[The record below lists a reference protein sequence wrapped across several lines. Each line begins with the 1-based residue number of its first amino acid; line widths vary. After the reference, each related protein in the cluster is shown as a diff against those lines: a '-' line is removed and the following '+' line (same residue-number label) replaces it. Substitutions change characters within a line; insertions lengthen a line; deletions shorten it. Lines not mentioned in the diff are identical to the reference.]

1 MTRTID
7 TASAFTEASKYVP
20 PCTLVPASLYTI
32 QALTEAYN
40 QTRVDYIVP
49 MPMNV
54 ARLQAYIDNYD
65 VDLERSVVARDG
77 DQILGLAMLG
87 VRPDRTWITRL
98 GVLPNKRR
106 RGTGEAMMR
115 YLLQQSR
122 ELGVHHV
129 ILEVIKDNVPAHTL
143 FRKLGF
149 RETREFLILR
159 RPPGLP
165 QAYAPPY
172 EAMHQDEEAALALLK
187 QRRSV
192 PSWLDDYP
200 SLRNAGGLECIQVEL
215 DDGGRG
221 WLVYQVTVFQLAR
234 LVLQTEQGDP
244 TNVTRALLHALHTRY
259 PALDTKTENLP
270 ADDPHLQG
278 MLDMGYVE
286 SFRRIEMHLALQAS
300 S

>member
-1 MTRTID
+1 MTHT
-7 TASAFTEASKYVP
+7 THTSPPHPEEAKYVP
-20 PCTLVPASLYTI
+20 PCTLVPASHYTV
-32 QALTEAYN
+32 AELTEAYN

-54 ARLQAYIDNYD
+54 ARLQAYIDHYD
-65 VDLERSVVARDG
+65 VDLTRSVVALDG
-77 DQILGLAMLG
+77 EQMLGLAMLG
-87 VRPDRTWITRL
+87 VRPGRTWITRL
-98 GVLPNKRR
+98 GVLPNRR
-106 RGTGEAMMR
+106 GRGTGEAMMR

-122 ELGVHHV
+122 DLGSHHV
-129 ILEVIKDNVPAHTL
+129 ILEVIKNNVPAHRL

-149 RETREFLILR
+149 HETRELLILR
-159 RPPGLP
+159 RPPGMP
-165 QAYAPPY
+165 QGEVPPY
-172 EAMHQDEEAALALLK
+172 EALHRDEEASLALLR

-200 SLRNAGGLECIQVEL
+200 SLRNAGGLACIQVEL
-215 DDGGRG
+215 QDGGRG

-234 LVLQTEQGDP
+234 LVLQTERGDA
-244 TNVTRALLHALHTRY
+244 TQVTRALLHALHTHY

-286 SFRRIEMHLALQAS
+286 VFRRIEMHLSLCP
-300 S
+300 